1 MKASDRALARLQ
13 LDKRLN
19 ALRHSDG
26 LIRPPRGWVRA
37 IREALGMTTTQLA
50 ARIGVSQPRAVEIE
64 QAEKSGSIT
73 LDSLERAAR
82 AMDCKLVYAFVPQ
95 KPLQAMVEDRAR
107 EIAQMRLT
115 ITRHNMAL
123 EAQPVMPDD
132 EKEQFEQLV
141 RQLLEKAGSELWKD
155 YK

>member
-1 MKASDRALARLQ
+1 
-13 LDKRLN
+13 
-19 ALRHSDG
+19 
-26 LIRPPRGWVRA
+26 
-37 IREALGMTTTQLA
+37 MTTTQLA
-50 ARIGVSQPRAVEIE
+50 ARIGVSQPRVVEIE

-73 LDSLERAAR
+73 LDSLERAAH

-115 ITRHNMAL
+115 ITRHNMVL

-132 EKEQFEQLV
+132 EKEQFERLV
-141 RQLLEKAGSELWKD
+141 RQLVEKAGSELWK
-155 YK
+155 YYQ